1 MNYVRIL
8 LQVLL
13 VAWVFSSCSPV
24 RDLGE
29 GQYLLNKNIIK
40 NNKPELNKGIESIF
54 KQKPNRKILGLFR
67 FHLGVY
73 SLANRGRDTRFKR
86 WVKKTIGEAPIV
98 LDSVLTAKSRTQAL
112 QYVQNNGYFNATV
125 SDSTD
130 YRKRKKANV
139 IYTVNTGQGYTIKN
153 ITYLITD
160 KVVESMVIQ
169 DTANS
174 LLKTGN
180 NYNTSN
186 FQAERERV
194 TKFLRNMGY
203 YEFNQL
209 YISFD
214 VDTALKSHQA
224 NVKFIIAGTNVPGAG
239 GDSVQSG
246 SHKLY
251 RINNIYIQTD
261 YDPLAKVIKIPTD
274 TVKYKD
280 YYFLSSFKRLQ
291 YKPEALLTRV
301 FIEKG
306 DFYKINNGDYT
317 YRGLS
322 ALSLFKFINVQYK
335 PIENDT
341 LFGYWLDSH
350 ILLTPS
356 AKQDYKLELEGTH
369 NGGNFGIG
377 GSVTYRNR
385 NSFRAAESIEV
396 KFSAKVESI
405 PDFVDTTA
413 DASSALSLNTYEIGP
428 LITIRIPRFLW
439 PLQKF
444 NHIRSSNPVTQ
455 FSGSYINQKR
465 PEYNRH
471 QFVLSSGFEFKET
484 KYKKHFV
491 YPAEVNFSNF
501 DLTPAF
507 MRKLFEIDDPQLILY
522 YRNYLITN
530 GRYTFLYNTQELN
543 SFRNFIYFRF
553 SFEIAGNSLRLIDKF
568 TKTNYNTEDKY
579 EALGILYSQ
588 YIRPDF
594 DLRFYQLF
602 SSHSSMVYRLYA
614 GMGYAY
620 LNSTFI
626 PYEKTFFAGGANDLR
641 AFRPRTVGPGSF
653 QTENFIEQLGDIKI
667 NANLEYRFDVF
678 KILKGAVFLDAGN
691 VWIGKA
697 TNTFEGGQFE
707 FSTFL
712 DELALGSGLGVR
724 FDFTFFIFRVDAGVP
739 LKDPGRDE
747 RDRWVVPDLK
757 PSSILY
763 NFAIG
768 YPF

>member
-13 VAWVFSSCSPV
+13 IAWVFSSCSPV
-24 RDLGE
+24 RDLEE

-40 NNKPELNKGIESIF
+40 NDKPELNKGIESIL

-73 SLANRGRDTRFKR
+73 SLANRGRDSKFNR
-86 WVKKTIGEAPIV
+86 WVKKTIGEAPVI
-98 LDSVLTAKSRTQAL
+98 LDSVLTAKSHTQVL

-139 IYTVNTGQGYTIKN
+139 IYTVNTYEGYTIKN
-153 ITYLITD
+153 ITYIITD
-160 KVVESMVIQ
+160 KIVEGMVMQ
-169 DTANS
+169 DTAKS

-214 VDTALKSHQA
+214 VDTALNSHQA
-224 NVKFIIAGTNVPGAG
+224 NVKFIIAGTNVPGAA
-239 GDSVQSG
+239 GDSIQSG

-261 YDPLAKVIKIPTD
+261 YDPLAKELKVPTD

-280 YYFLSSFKRLQ
+280 YYFLSSYKKLQ
-291 YKPEALLTRV
+291 YKPEALLTRI

-335 PIENDT
+335 PVESDS

-356 AKQDYKLELEGTH
+356 AKQDYKVELEGTH

-377 GSVTYRNR
+377 GSVSYRNR
-385 NSFRAAESIEV
+385 NSFKAAESIEV
-396 KFSAKVESI
+396 KFRAKIESI

-413 DASSALSLNTYEIGP
+413 DAQT
-428 LITIRIPRFLW
+428 
-439 PLQKF
+439 
-444 NHIRSSNPVTQ
+444 
-455 FSGSYINQKR
+455 
-465 PEYNRH
+465 
-471 QFVLSSGFEFKET
+471 
-484 KYKKHFV
+484 
-491 YPAEVNFSNF
+491 
-501 DLTPAF
+501 
-507 MRKLFEIDDPQLILY
+507 LY
-522 YRNYLITN
+522 
-530 GRYTFLYNTQELN
+530 
-543 SFRNFIYFRF
+543 
-553 SFEIAGNSLRLIDKF
+553 
-568 TKTNYNTEDKY
+568 
-579 EALGILYSQ
+579 
-588 YIRPDF
+588 
-594 DLRFYQLF
+594 
-602 SSHSSMVYRLYA
+602 H
-614 GMGYAY
+614 
-620 LNSTFI
+620 
-626 PYEKTFFAGGANDLR
+626 
-641 AFRPRTVGPGSF
+641 
-653 QTENFIEQLGDIKI
+653 
-667 NANLEYRFDVF
+667 
-678 KILKGAVFLDAGN
+678 
-691 VWIGKA
+691 
-697 TNTFEGGQFE
+697 
-707 FSTFL
+707 
-712 DELALGSGLGVR
+712 
-724 FDFTFFIFRVDAGVP
+724 
-739 LKDPGRDE
+739 
-747 RDRWVVPDLK
+747 
-757 PSSILY
+757 
-763 NFAIG
+763 
-768 YPF
+768 